1 MAIIKEEIPQQ
12 SFELIRDR
20 IGEILIEEL
29 TEQVEKLYQE
39 ELLSDVYIERVIPID
54 KTELSVIN
62 VIFAGGK
69 LNAENVKDGNLEYI
83 YNVDVYTNSK
93 SNANADSDKVS
104 ALKGQRMLGVCRA
117 ILRNSGYRTLGFTPG
132 QVVTRVSIRDISVV
146 ENLKQDA
153 NSTYMGRLVVAVNA
167 IERTSVLDGLDL
179 QRSTTIYKIAETDKG
194 YKFVK
199 END

>member
-29 TEQVEKLYQE
+29 TEQVESFYQE

-54 KTELSVIN
+54 KSELSVIN

-153 NSTYMGRLVVAVNA
+153 NSTYMGRLVVTVNA